1 MRFFTGKAKSVTIAA
16 ERVGLVVALA
26 LLLAPAIGVQTASAM
41 SLSENPFSEQA
52 GPLSSGELPEFAE
65 QGDSVALSADGN
77 TALVGAPFYGVSG
90 GHKGGG
96 AVFVYVRTGST
107 WSLQQKIV
115 PKELRE
121 DAQVG
126 AGVSLSADG
135 NTALIGAPEYAG
147 EGTSETYFGA
157 AYVFTRSGTTW
168 SEQQKLVGAGEHST
182 EKARQGTAVA
192 LSADGKT
199 ALIGAEDNETGI
211 GGAFVFTLGT
221 KWEQQGKIL
230 IGKHGTE
237 IPLEGHSVALSGDGN
252 TALIGGPKDEGLSK
266 HKEEGSAWVFVRS
279 GSTWSEQ
286 TQLPAG
292 TKAGEEDAAGQAVA
306 LSADGN
312 TALVGG
318 PGYEHS
324 NGAAWVYT
332 RNGSTWSEQGEPLKG
347 TDISSGPL
355 FGDAVSLSED
365 GNTALIGGPADN
377 VSFGA
382 AWAFLRSGSEWAEPE
397 KLEGKGATE
406 PPEEGWA
413 VSLSGDGLTALVGA
427 PAYEAKGAVW
437 VYARKPEKETEKETE
452 KEKETITQNP
462 NNGGGSNTPT
472 GTGQNASTGAG
483 SSSTGSSPSSSSG
496 KQSEPSAHSTAQLEA
511 ALATAFGLP
520 SAEACYSRRSFKIHI
535 HQPHGYPKIVSA
547 EVFLGG
553 HRERSLNKKGL
564 TDEVVL
570 TKLPFGT
577 FTIRIVA
584 RTAGGNTLTG
594 TRTYHTCRSKPL
606 KGHRHKL

>member
-1 MRFFTGKAKSVTIAA
+1 MW
-16 ERVGLVVALA
+16 VVALVCA
-26 LLLAPAIGVQTASAM
+26 LILGVAAGPAAAF
-41 SLSENPFSEQA
+41 SLKANPFVQQGEKLTSSEMT
-52 GPLSSGELPEFAE
+52 EFAE
-65 QGDSVALSADGN
+65 QGASVALSADGN

-126 AGVSLSADG
+126 ASVALSADG

-157 AYVFTRSGTTW
+157 TYVFTRSGTTW

-237 IPLEGHSVALSGDGN
+237 IPLEGHSVALSGEGN
-252 TALIGGPKDEGLSK
+252 TALIGGPKDEGVAK
-266 HKEEGSAWVFVRS
+266 KKEQGAAWVFVQSGGGWKEQAELPS
-279 GSTWSEQ
+279 GSG
-286 TQLPAG
+286 A
-292 TKAGEEDAAGQAVA
+292 EEETAQGQGVA
-306 LSADGN
+306 LSGGGS

-318 PGYEHS
+318 PGHEHF

-332 RNGSTWSEQGEPLKG
+332 NSGSTWSQQGEPLKG

-365 GNTALIGGPADN
+365 GNTALIGGPSDN
-377 VSFGA
+377 GSFGA
-382 AWAFLRSGSEWAEPE
+382 AWAFVRSGSEWVEPE

-427 PAYEAKGAVW
+427 PAYAAKGAVW
-437 VYARKPEKETEKETE
+437 VYARKPESGGEPEPNPGPTPNPN
-452 KEKETITQNP
+452 NP
-462 NNGGGSNTPT
+462 NNGSTN
-472 GTGQNASTGAG
+472 TGAG
-483 SSSTGSSPSSSSG
+483 SSTGSSTTTG
-496 KQSEPSAHSTAQLEA
+496 KATADLVPFGPTPAQLEEK
-511 ALATAFGLP
+511 LATAFGLP
-520 SAEACYSRRSFKIHI
+520 SAKVCYSKRSFKIHI
-535 HQPHGYPKIVSA
+535 QQPPGYPQVVSA
-547 EVFLGG
+547 EVFLGKK
-553 HRERSLNKKGL
+553 RERSLNKHGL
-564 TDEVVL
+564 TDQVVL
-570 TKLPFGT
+570 TQLPYGT

-584 RTAGGNTLTG
+584 RTVKGTTLTG
-594 TRTYHTCRSKPL
+594 TRTYHTCRPKPIHPH
-606 KGHRHKL
+606 GHPRL